1 MNKIRTYAN
10 GIERFLHGR
19 KGQRFFNFAY
29 SIGAA
34 IVIWGALFHILHL
47 PGGSLLL
54 CIGMGTEVLMFV
66 LTAFDRPPREY
77 AWEDVFPELDDD
89 RDATRHKASP
99 AVRNEAP
106 QPIAPIVAAPVTT
119 IDSEAQKAAREAI
132 DGLVERSRQVTKN
145 SADYADHMEE
155 LARNVAALSGI
166 YELQLKTLASQVDA
180 IEQTS
185 HGIKDMRDMYEK
197 SAAQSA
203 VFCIEAEKMAQ
214 NLRKLNSVYEKMLT
228 AMTVNMNIQP
238 PSASGPANP
247 FAKPTE

>member
-77 AWEDVFPELDDD
+77 AWEEVFPELDGEENPARQHTDSAIKD
-89 RDATRHKASP
+89 RTQPAGYAVATAVPTISDEAHKA
-99 AVRNEAP
+99 
-106 QPIAPIVAAPVTT
+106 
-119 IDSEAQKAAREAI
+119 AQNAI
-132 DGLVERSRQVTKN
+132 EELAERSREVTKN
-145 SADYADHMEE
+145 SADYADRMED

-185 HGIKDMRDMYEK
+185 RGIKDMRDMYEK

-203 VFCIEAEKMAQ
+203 VFCVEAEKMAQ

-228 AMTVNMNIQP
+228 AMTVNMNIPAP
-238 PSASGPANP
+238 PAEKPSNP
-247 FAKPTE
+247 FE